1 MSPRRTHVLFLCAVG
16 VLGLVTGCA
25 SDPAFRARYAQQE
38 HERLTRELQQVEQR
52 LQAPSSY
59 VEELRAPAKA
69 GKSFSVYWSPASLEQ
84 MVRQLLPMRMAARN
98 FHRDLEGEVIV
109 ENLSN
114 VRFGP
119 NNRLTCQVV
128 MRGENIRYT
137 GKVPKGYEGEIRKF
151 QQGVAAGVVA
161 DMEAELS
168 LEAPA
173 LVAKA
178 RAMQTRLKANS
189 SSTAE
194 STLRD
199 QMNDRT
205 LRSPFAFDLTLQGS
219 PATPRRM
226 VLTGNHLVVTYSP

>member
-1 MSPRRTHVLFLCAVG
+1 MKTHVLLLG
-16 VLGLVTGCA
+16 LLGLVMGCA
-25 SDPAFRARYAQQE
+25 SDPAFRLRSAQQE
-38 HERLTRELQQVEQR
+38 NERLKRELQQVDQG

-59 VEELRAPAKA
+59 AAELRAPDKA
-69 GKSFSVYWSPASLEQ
+69 GKSFSLYWSPASLEQ

-98 FHRDLEGEVIV
+98 FHKDLDGEVIV

-119 NNRLTCQVV
+119 NNRLTCQVL

-161 DMEAELS
+161 DMEADLS

-173 LVAKA
+173 LVARA
-178 RAMQTRLKANS
+178 RAVQTRLKANS
-189 SSTAE
+189 NGTAE
-194 STLRD
+194 GMLRD
-199 QMNDRT
+199 QMNERT
-205 LRSPFAFDLTLQGS
+205 LRSPFAFDMTLQGS

-226 VLTGNHLVVTYSP
+226 VLTGNHIVVTYSP